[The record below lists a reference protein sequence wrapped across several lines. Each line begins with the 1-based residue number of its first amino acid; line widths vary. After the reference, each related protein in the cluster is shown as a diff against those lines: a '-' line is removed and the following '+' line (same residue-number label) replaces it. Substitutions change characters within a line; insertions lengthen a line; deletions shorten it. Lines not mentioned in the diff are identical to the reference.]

1 MDSSR
6 LAELVAGW
14 CEDNCDWGLPWRRSP
29 TPWGVLVAALL
40 LRKTTARQAA
50 AVYEE
55 FVRRY
60 PEPRALLQA
69 PEEELKALLRPLGI
83 ENQRAR
89 LFKELARELAEK
101 FGGQVPCNRE
111 ALESLPGVG
120 PYAAS
125 EVLLFACGEP
135 EPLLDRNVV
144 RLLERALGLKSSRK
158 RPHTDPEL
166 WRKARELI
174 PRGPAALKVSLGLLD
189 LARKVCTARNPKC
202 GGCPLRDT
210 CLYAKQR
217 QRT

>member
-1 MDSSR
+1 MDPRS
-6 LAELVAGW
+6 LAEIVAEW

-29 TPWGVLVAALL
+29 TPWGILAAALL
-40 LRKTTARQAA
+40 LRKTTAKQVA

-55 FVRRY
+55 FLKRY

-89 LFKELARELAEK
+89 LFKELARELAER
-101 FGGQVPCNRE
+101 FGGQVPCDRE

-120 PYAAS
+120 RYAAS

-158 RPHTDPEL
+158 RPHEDSEL

-174 PRGPAALKVSLGLLD
+174 PRGPAALKASLGLLD
-189 LARKVCTARNPKC
+189 LARKVCTARKPKC
-202 GGCPLRDT
+202 NACPLRHM
-210 CLYAKQR
+210 CLYATQR
-217 QRT
+217 RGT